1 MVIEEAFM
9 DVIRDLLYG
18 AVWMED
24 GDGTRGE
31 DLLTFMVLLF
41 GEFMPLL
48 YSQLSAGVQNKA
60 TPAYFFSPRES
71 K

>member
-1 MVIEEAFM
+1 MFVIIALIFFALADCFQAAF
-9 DVIRDLLYG
+9 DPTVC
-18 AVWMED
+18 VN
-24 GDGTRGE
+24 E

-41 GEFMPLL
+41 EDFMPLL